1 MGREA
6 RNDIGGQVTG
16 DGRLEGVDKVQKK
29 HATLEVSDLDKDKDC
44 RNYLQGISN
53 NERGS
58 RPSQSDSLRIL
69 HTSLSG
75 LVGEVLLR
83 FRCWRHVLLVRDD
96 ILFLLSRAN

>member
-53 NERGS
+53 NE
-58 RPSQSDSLRIL
+58 
-69 HTSLSG
+69 
-75 LVGEVLLR
+75 
-83 FRCWRHVLLVRDD
+83 
-96 ILFLLSRAN
+96 